1 MFSHTDNDP
10 RAQPEGSYRDDQ
22 ADNIIVSSIN
32 RYANFNQQTK

>member
-10 RAQPEGSYRDDQ
+10 RAQPKGSYRDDQ
-22 ADNIIVSSIN
+22 ADIVSSIN